1 MSGKSN
7 DYRKTYEK
15 DHWSALY
22 SKHARL
28 NVRRSDRK
36 ASTKKARADQGKTVT
51 DNDTKMTHRAKPLH
65 DTYPKGYYQEEITA
79 EYSNDKK

>member
-1 MSGKSN
+1 MSDKSN

-36 ASTKKARADQGKTVT
+36 ASTKKARAEGK
-51 DNDTKMTHRAKPLH
+51 K
-65 DTYPKGYYQEEITA
+65 EE
-79 EYSNDKK
+79 KQK

>member
-1 MSGKSN
+1 MDIRQVRGDMAMSSKSN

-36 ASTKKARADQGKTVT
+36 ASTKKARAEGK
-51 DNDTKMTHRAKPLH
+51 K
-65 DTYPKGYYQEEITA
+65 EEKNEKEI
-79 EYSNDKK
+79 

>member
-1 MSGKSN
+1 MKN
-7 DYRKTYEK
+7 NNYRKTYEK

-36 ASTKKARADQGKTVT
+36 ASTKKARAEGKKEIEEQKDD
-51 DNDTKMTHRAKPLH
+51 DN
-65 DTYPKGYYQEEITA
+65 
-79 EYSNDKK
+79 

>member
-1 MSGKSN
+1 MKLEKTTRKIKMSEKSN

-36 ASTKKARADQGKTVT
+36 VSTKKARAEGK
-51 DNDTKMTHRAKPLH
+51 K
-65 DTYPKGYYQEEITA
+65 EEKA
-79 EYSNDKK
+79 